1 VQTIHELKVAN
12 NQYTVKEL
20 CETFEV
26 NPSTYYDRVK
36 EKPIAKEKE
45 KILQVIKST
54 AIQTRHTYG
63 RRRMNQQLK
72 LAGIDIGIYK
82 TVSMMKEANVV
93 AIKPKKRHYYPNG
106 GISDK
111 KIDNVLDRQF
121 NQPQTNTHW
130 VGDIT
135 YIRNHQGW
143 SYLASVLDLCSKEI
157 VGWALSKHPD
167 AQLAKRALSNAIS
180 RKDPDTS
187 QLLFHSD
194 QGTQYTANMFAVYC
208 KNLKITRS
216 MSRRGNCWDNAVK
229 ERFFRN
235 LKTERLNPLSF
246 INHNAVIAEVESYI
260 YFYNYK
266 RLNSAI
272 GYMTPNQKFNDLQ
285 KVA

>member
-1 VQTIHELKVAN
+1 VKTINELKVAS
-12 NQYTVKEL
+12 NQYTIKEL

-26 NPSTYYDRVK
+26 NQSTYYDRVK

-45 KILQVIKST
+45 KILRLIKST

-63 RRRMNQQLK
+63 RRRMKQQLK
-72 LAGIDIGIYK
+72 LEGIDIGIYK
-82 TVSMMKEANVV
+82 TASMMKEANVV

-106 GISDK
+106 GICDR

-121 NQPQTNTHW
+121 NQAKTNTHW

-143 SYLASVLDLCSKEI
+143 SYLACVLDLGSKEI

-180 RKDPDTS
+180 RKQPDTS
-187 QLLFHSD
+187 GLLFHSD

-208 KNLKITRS
+208 ENLKITRS
-216 MSRRGNCWDNAVK
+216 MSRRGNCWDNAVM

-235 LKTERLNPLSF
+235 LKTERLNHLRF
-246 INHNAVIAEVESYI
+246 INHEAVIAEVESYI

-272 GYMTPNQKFNDLQ
+272 DYLTPNQKFNELR
-285 KVA
+285 KCG

>member
-1 VQTIHELKVAN
+1 MKIIKQIKVAN
-12 NQYTVKEL
+12 NNYTIKEL
-20 CETFEV
+20 CETFEL
-26 NPSTYYDRVK
+26 NQSTYYDQIKV
-36 EKPIAKEKE
+36 KPIAEEKE
-45 KILQVIKST
+45 KMLRLIKNT
-54 AIQTRHTYG
+54 AIETQYTYG
-63 RRRMNQQLK
+63 RRRMNEQLK
-72 LAGIDIGIYK
+72 LAGIDIGIFK
-82 TVSMMKEANVV
+82 TVSLMKEANVK

-111 KIDNVLDRQF
+111 KVANVLNRQF
-121 NQPQTNTHW
+121 KQPKTNTHW

-143 SYLASVLDLCSKEI
+143 SYLATVLDLGSKEI

-167 AQLAKRALSNAIS
+167 AQLAKQALSNAIN
-180 RKDPDTS
+180 RKEPDTS

-208 KNLKITRS
+208 ESFKITRS
-216 MSRRGNCWDNAVK
+216 MSRRGNCWDNAVM

-235 LKTERLNPLSF
+235 LKTERLNNLSF
-246 INHNAVIAEVESYI
+246 INHNAVVAEVESYI

-272 GYMTPNQKFNDLQ
+272 DYKTPNQKFNELQ
-285 KVA
+285 KCG